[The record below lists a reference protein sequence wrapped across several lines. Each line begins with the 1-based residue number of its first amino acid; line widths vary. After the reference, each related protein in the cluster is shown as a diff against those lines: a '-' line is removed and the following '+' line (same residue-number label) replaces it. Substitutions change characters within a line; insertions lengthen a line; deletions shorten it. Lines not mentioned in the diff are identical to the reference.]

1 MIDFS
6 QCTIENCHVNE
17 RKRDPVRRR
26 RALQREI
33 ALRGAASI
41 GELCR
46 ELGVSPAT
54 IRRDLVA
61 LERDGFIRRA
71 HGSAY
76 VRAVRP
82 AEEALAVRE
91 QKDVEAKQEIAR
103 AALRLINPGDT
114 LLLNDGSTVM
124 ALARQIA
131 ASDLEMFVVTSGMNV
146 ANVLSN
152 NPSLTV
158 CLLGG
163 YVRRS
168 WLATAGPFAES
179 MLEQIN
185 ADVAVMSSDSFSL
198 EDGMCWTH
206 PEEAAIGRKMAM
218 RAKRTI
224 AILHSAKFS
233 LRARISSVPISRID
247 VLVTD
252 TLPSSMA
259 AELARANVQVMRTSV
274 PGQYPAAEKP
284 HEPIEAGRAP
294 VRGGLETSGGALKET
309 SIAEPHGPA
318 SGEVG

>member
-1 MIDFS
+1 MS
-6 QCTIENCHVNE
+6 E
-17 RKRDPVRRR
+17 RRRDPVPRR

-33 ALRGAASI
+33 ALRGAASV
-41 GELCR
+41 GELCK

-61 LERDGFIRRA
+61 LEQDGFIRRA

-82 AEEALAVRE
+82 AEEGLALRE
-91 QKDVEAKQEIAR
+91 HKDVEAKQEIAR
-103 AALRLINPGDT
+103 VALRLISSGDT

-131 ASDLEMFVVTSGMNV
+131 ASDLELFVVTSGMNV

-152 NPSLTV
+152 NANLTV

-185 ADVAVMSSDSFSL
+185 GDIAVISADSFSL
-198 EDGMCWTH
+198 EDGMCWTY
-206 PEEAAIGRKMAM
+206 PEEAAIGRKMSM
-218 RAKRTI
+218 RAKRTV
-224 AILHSAKFS
+224 AVLHSAKFS
-233 LRARISSVPISRID
+233 LRARISSVPISKID

-252 TLPSSMA
+252 NLSASMA
-259 AELARANVQVMRTSV
+259 TELARANVQVIRTSM
-274 PGQYPAAEKP
+274 A
-284 HEPIEAGRAP
+284 
-294 VRGGLETSGGALKET
+294 RGGGEGVDLNRDALEASRGSG
-309 SIAEPHGPA
+309 
-318 SGEVG
+318 